1 MNKKTP
7 VIIWGATGF
16 TGGELLRII
25 ARHPYMEVVG
35 AVSRSKAGTPV
46 GAVHPHLRFAY
57 PNANFISP
65 EEGGEIN
72 ADLVFLA
79 LPHKAAA
86 ETAKKRLSAGQ
97 KVVDLS
103 ADFRLK
109 NQQQYRRWYETEHPC
124 PELLGESVYGLPEL
138 HRSEMAGTRLISGV
152 GCNATSA
159 IFALLPL
166 AKADLIE
173 NARIECRVGSSEG
186 GAEAKEGSSHA
197 LRSRSLRVVSP
208 FLHRHMAE
216 VLQELSLPE
225 ESISM
230 TVTAVEL
237 VRGIQC
243 IAHVTL
249 KKNLREADI
258 WKLFRTQWANEPFV
272 SISPAKPAHFRI
284 PDPKFVLGSN
294 RVLTGFALAEDGR
307 RAIMASAIDNLIKGA
322 AGSAVQSAN
331 IMCGLDETS
340 GLEMMPLYPA

>member
-1 MNKKTP
+1 MNKKIP

-35 AVSRSKAGTPV
+35 AVSRSKAGNPI
-46 GAVHPHLRFAY
+46 GATHPHLRFAY
-57 PNANFISP
+57 PNTNFISP
-65 EEGGEIN
+65 DEGGEIN

-86 ETAKKRLSAGQ
+86 EMAKKRLSAGQ

-109 NQQQYRRWYETEHPC
+109 DQEQYRRWYETEHPC

-138 HRSEMAGTRLISGV
+138 HRSEIAGARLISGV

-159 IFALLPL
+159 IFALLPI
-166 AKADLIE
+166 AKAGLIE

-186 GAEAKEGSSHA
+186 GAEAKEGSLHA
-197 LRSRSLRVVSP
+197 LRSRSLRMVSP

-216 VLQELSLPE
+216 VIQELSLPE
-225 ESISM
+225 EAMSM
-230 TVTAVEL
+230 AVTAVEL

-258 WKLFRTQWANEPFV
+258 WKLFRSQWANEPFV

-294 RVLTGFALAEDGR
+294 RVLTGFALAEDGK

-322 AGSAVQSAN
+322 AGSAIQSAN
-331 IMCGLDETS
+331 IMFGVEETA

>member
-1 MNKKTP
+1 MNRKTP

-57 PNANFISP
+57 PNTDFISP
-65 EEGGEIN
+65 DEGGEIH

-109 NQQQYRRWYETEHPC
+109 DQQQYRRWYETEHPC

-166 AKADLIE
+166 AKAGLIE

-249 KKNLREADI
+249 KKTLREADI

>member
-1 MNKKTP
+1 MDRKIS

-25 ARHPYMEVVG
+25 ARHPRMEVVG
-35 AVSRSKAGTPV
+35 AVSRSKAGTPI
-46 GAVHPHLRFAY
+46 GAVHPHLRSAY
-57 PNANFISP
+57 RDMNFISP
-65 EEGGEIN
+65 EEGGGIDAE
-72 ADLVFLA
+72 LVFLA

-86 ETAKKRLSAGQ
+86 ETAQKRISAGQ

-103 ADFRLK
+103 ADFRLRSPEE
-109 NQQQYRRWYETEHPC
+109 YRRWYETEHPC
-124 PELLGESVYGLPEL
+124 PELLERAVYGLPEL
-138 HRSEMAGTRLISGV
+138 HREEMSGADLISGV

-159 IFALLPL
+159 VFALLPL
-166 AKADLIE
+166 AKAGLIE

-186 GAEAKEGSSHA
+186 GAEAKEGSSHS

-208 FLHRHMAE
+208 FVHRHMAE
-216 VLQELSLPE
+216 VVQELGLAE
-225 ESISM
+225 KDISM

-249 KKNLREADI
+249 KERLREADI
-258 WKLFRTQWANEPFV
+258 WKLYRAQWSKEPFV
-272 SISPAKPAHFRI
+272 SLSPAKPAHLRI
-284 PDPKFVLGSN
+284 PDPRFVMGSN

-307 RAIMASAIDNLIKGA
+307 RAIAASAIDNLLKGA

-331 IMCGLDETS
+331 IMMGSEETA

>member
-1 MNKKTP
+1 MNSKIP

-25 ARHPYMEVVG
+25 ARHPYMEVAG
-35 AVSRSKAGTPV
+35 AVSRSKAGTPI
-46 GAVHPHLRFAY
+46 GAIHPHLRFAY
-57 PNANFISP
+57 PDVNFISP
-65 EEGGEIN
+65 EEGGEID
-72 ADLVFLA
+72 AELVFLA

-103 ADFRLK
+103 ADFRLRDHE
-109 NQQQYRRWYETEHPC
+109 QYKRWYETEHPC
-124 PELLGESVYGLPEL
+124 PELLEGAVYGLPEL
-138 HRSEMAGTRLISGV
+138 HRKEMAGAKLISGV

-166 AKADLIE
+166 AKAGLIE
-173 NARIECRVGSSEG
+173 SVRIECRVGSSEG
-186 GAEAKEGSSHA
+186 GAEAKEGSSHS

-216 VLQELSLPE
+216 VIQELSLPE
-225 ESISM
+225 ENISM

-243 IAHVTL
+243 IVHVTL
-249 KKNLREADI
+249 SKTVREADL
-258 WKLFRTQWANEPFV
+258 WKLYRTQWANEPFV
-272 SISPAKPAHFRI
+272 SVSPAKPAHFRI
-284 PDPKFVLGSN
+284 PDPRFVLGSN

-307 RAIMASAIDNLIKGA
+307 RLIAASAIDNLLKGA

-331 IMCGLDETS
+331 IMCGTDEKA